1 MQSYICYC
9 YYNNCMLHVVEQII
23 IQIHSAIMLLVPEKM
38 QHRIVM
44 PTLVKVLVHITWK
57 VSAAMDMRLP
67 Y

>member
-1 MQSYICYC
+1 
-9 YYNNCMLHVVEQII
+9 MLHVVEQL
-23 IQIHSAIMLLVPEKM
+23 IHSAIMLLTPEKM

-57 VSAAMDMRLP
+57 VSTAMEMRLP